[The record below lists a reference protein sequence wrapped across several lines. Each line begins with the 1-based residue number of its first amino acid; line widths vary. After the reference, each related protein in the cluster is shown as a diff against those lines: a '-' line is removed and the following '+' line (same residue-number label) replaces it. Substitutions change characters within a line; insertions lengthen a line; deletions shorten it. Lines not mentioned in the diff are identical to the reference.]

1 MKTSDSS
8 PKTLIDIKAHKA
20 ATSPFNDTPFPT
32 EKQKKVGD
40 YKKGHLTF
48 LGLPISIENPT
59 GSTRSGKDPSGKPW
73 SITMQHH
80 YGYIDNTKGADGEE
94 IDVFIK
100 NGISDF
106 DGHIYVVYQNNEDGS
121 FDEHKV
127 VIGADSPKE
136 ARSIYLSNYAKDWT
150 GLGKLVRYSIK
161 GFKNKFLSEFTPTKT
176 SREVSHMKRQTE
188 IAAKKVAAENF
199 TWMKYKGLKN
209 KILTHTKR
217 NGDQVKARLATGDV
231 YGYRYTKK
239 KNVPQPIAQIVIKQ
253 DSMEYVYEILAKSF
267 DTLVLKHSKP
277 TVIPKALRTVDL
289 MATEKAPAT
298 TEVETKT
305 KQDKV
310 AKKGKAVE
318 VEAPTKVLKTNKPV
332 SKSETPK
339 YKPNSIVW
347 ESEDKNK
354 YIKVVDTD
362 GAKVE
367 YELYIKERGRFIR
380 RGQLISDKG
389 LTYALRS
396 FKSMSD
402 AMRDDGNT
410 DTNEALRSEIKL
422 LAKDF
427 KIKQADINYFKNE
440 VIEDPSDLEQLKKVI
455 IAYGVFFKG
464 IEELN
469 GEPDKQ
475 ETLQAFA
482 DYLADKIRWAKD
494 SLQVVQTK
502 ANKLFSKYEEE
513 NWDFEEEPEDESDED
528 HQDEQG
534 DEVDTEN
541 AIQEMTNAFGTQF
554 KPKHI
559 DSLQALADDYGI
571 DLGEIVLDLTN
582 LAEETNGSLA
592 KALSIYRAKH

>member
-1 MKTSDSS
+1 MKTSTSS

-32 EKQKKVGD
+32 EKQKKAGD

-59 GSTRSGKDPSGKPW
+59 GSTRSGKDPSGTPW

-127 VIGADSPKE
+127 VIGAGSPKD
-136 ARSIYLSNYAKDWT
+136 ARNIYLSNYAKGWT
-150 GLGKLVRYSIK
+150 GLGKLVRYSIE
-161 GFKNKFLSEFTPTKT
+161 GFKNKFLPSFSPAET
-176 SREVSHMKRQTE
+176 STEISHMKRQTE
-188 IAAKKVAAENF
+188 IAAKKVPAENF

-217 NGDQVKARLATGDV
+217 NGELVKARLATNDV

-289 MATEKAPAT
+289 MATEKAPSAT
-298 TEVETKT
+298 ELKTKT
-305 KQDKV
+305 GGV
-310 AKKGKAVE
+310 AKKGTSVE
-318 VEAPTKVLKTNKPV
+318 VETPTKVVKTNKGTATTN
-332 SKSETPK
+332 SPK
-339 YKPNSIVW
+339 PKPNSIAW

-354 YIKVVDTD
+354 YIKVVGTE

-367 YELYIKERGRFIR
+367 YELYIKERGRFVR

-402 AMRDDGNT
+402 AMRDDGKT
-410 DTNEALRSEIKL
+410 DDSEALRSEIKL
-422 LAKDF
+422 LAKEF

-440 VIEDPSDLEQLKKVI
+440 VVEDPTNLEQLKKVI

-513 NWDFEEEPEDESDED
+513 NWGYDEDTQDESDED
-528 HQDEQG
+528 TQDEQG